1 MSIWQIDF
9 YQVSDGDCEALPSE
23 ARSAWELLVCDS
35 QRGFIYDARCPR
47 SQLNSDWLVEQL
59 KQVADKLPNTIQ
71 VFRPQAKNLLTVVGE
86 KLNISVE
93 ATRHTTAL
101 KQELLRRSDRYK
113 LADSLLKIEK
123 LPPQGLPENLWGEEW
138 RFVSIAAGDLVDM
151 FGDRPIPVLDLPE
164 FLFPINLKIASSV
177 AIAGV
182 VIYGGRRSMQLAR
195 WLQQQKPAALNYIPT
210 EVGKS
215 GGLVLESGLSDRWIM
230 ATFDETE
237 VAKAAQIYEQKKIE
251 SQGLHFLLV
260 QPDDSGMTYS
270 GFWLLKEE

>member
-1 MSIWQIDF
+1 MSIWQVDF
-9 YQVSDGDCEALPSE
+9 YQVPDSDGEALHNE
-23 ARSAWELLVCDS
+23 NRSVWELLVCDS
-35 QRGFIYDARCPR
+35 QLGFIYDARCPR

-59 KQVADKLPNTIQ
+59 KQAADKLPNIIR

-93 ATRHTTAL
+93 ASRHTTIL
-101 KQELLRRSDRYK
+101 KQELLRRGDRYG
-113 LADSLLKIEK
+113 LGDRLLKIEQ

-151 FGDRPIPVLDLPE
+151 FSDRPIPVLDLPE
-164 FLFPINLKIASSV
+164 FLFPINLNIASNVS
-177 AIAGV
+177 IPGV

-215 GGLVLESGLSDRWIM
+215 GGLVLESGLSDRWIV

-237 VAKAAQIYEQKKIE
+237 VAKAAQTYEQQKIE
-251 SQGLHFLLV
+251 SQQLHFLLV

-270 GFWLLKEE
+270 GFWLLREE

>member
-1 MSIWQIDF
+1 MSIWQVDF
-9 YQVSDGDCEALPSE
+9 YQVPDGDGFTLHKEDRAV
-23 ARSAWELLVCDS
+23 WELLVCNR
-35 QRGFIYDARCPR
+35 QLGFIYDARCPR

-59 KQVADKLPNTIQ
+59 KQAADKLPNTIQ
-71 VFRPQAKNLLTVVGE
+71 VFRPQTKNLLTVVGE

-93 ATRHTTAL
+93 ATRHTTTL
-101 KQELLRRSDRYK
+101 KQELLRRSDRYG

-151 FGDRPIPVLDLPE
+151 FGDRPIPVLELPE

-177 AIAGV
+177 AIPGV

-195 WLQQQKPAALNYIPT
+195 WLQQEKPAALNYIPT

-215 GGLVLESGLSDRWIM
+215 GGLVLESGLSDRWIV

-237 VAKAAQIYEQKKIE
+237 VAKAAQTYEQKKIE
-251 SQGLHFLLV
+251 SQRLHFLLV

-270 GFWLLKEE
+270 GFWLLREE